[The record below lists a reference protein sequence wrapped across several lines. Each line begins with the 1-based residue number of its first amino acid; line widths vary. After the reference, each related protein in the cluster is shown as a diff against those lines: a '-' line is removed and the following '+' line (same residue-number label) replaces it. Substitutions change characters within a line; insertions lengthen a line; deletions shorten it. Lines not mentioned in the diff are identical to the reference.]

1 VGDVVNVVNHFF
13 EPEVV
18 LRGMAPAG
26 MAPALMPI
34 RTLEQVRQECLD
46 GRGLGRP
53 CSCRNAKQRFCA
65 SGAGVR
71 PMRVRPMRVM
81 RVRPAGAV
89 RQGRSQVV
97 PGVGDLGAA
106 RHVESVQVRRQHCC
120 DDERAMR
127 SDEAMRRLEGRGSS
141 RKGRKGRARRERA
154 RLSKYVFIPK
164 VCRRGQA
171 AAMAATARSLRR
183 GRPPRWSVVRVWR
196 HAHTSASGSAN
207 DYEEGPHIQTRARWV
222 S

>member
-120 DDERAMR
+120 DDERAVQ
-127 SDEAMRRLEGRGSS
+127 SDEAMRRLEGLGSS
-141 RKGRKGRARRERA
+141 RKGRKGRARRERERGCRGICSYPRFA
-154 RLSKYVFIPK
+154 GGGRRRRWQRRLD
-164 VCRRGQA
+164 R
-171 AAMAATARSLRR
+171 
-183 GRPPRWSVVRVWR
+183 
-196 HAHTSASGSAN
+196 
-207 DYEEGPHIQTRARWV
+207 
-222 S
+222 